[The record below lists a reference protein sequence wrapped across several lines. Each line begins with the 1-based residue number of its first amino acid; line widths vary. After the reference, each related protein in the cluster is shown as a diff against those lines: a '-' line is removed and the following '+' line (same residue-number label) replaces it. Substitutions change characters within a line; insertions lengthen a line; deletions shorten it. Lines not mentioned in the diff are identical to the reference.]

1 MRDGSKT
8 RIRCHSGRVGTF
20 GKKNQ
25 KLHSRLHDTILNQY
39 LAIETILEV
48 NEMLLELEEATMNV
62 VDDLNMK
69 MLTQKMMRRRVTN
82 LRIASM
88 KRMLLLSNLRL

>member
-1 MRDGSKT
+1 M
-8 RIRCHSGRVGTF
+8 GTF
-20 GKKNQ
+20 GQKNQ

-48 NEMLLELEEATMNV
+48 NEMLLELQEATMNV
-62 VDDLNMK
+62 VDDVNMK

-88 KRMLLLSNLRL
+88 KRILLLSNLRL

>member
-1 MRDGSKT
+1 M
-8 RIRCHSGRVGTF
+8 GTF

-39 LAIETILEV
+39 VAIETILEV
-48 NEMLLELEEATMNV
+48 NEMLLELQEATMNV
-62 VDDLNMK
+62 VDDVNMK

-88 KRMLLLSNLRL
+88 KRILLLSNLRL